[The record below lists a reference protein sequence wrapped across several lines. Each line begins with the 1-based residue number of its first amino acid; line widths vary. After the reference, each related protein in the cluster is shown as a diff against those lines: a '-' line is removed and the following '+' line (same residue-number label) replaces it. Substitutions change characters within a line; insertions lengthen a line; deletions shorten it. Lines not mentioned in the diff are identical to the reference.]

1 MMKKIFVLALMLAA
15 TTSAYAIKIIYGPYV
30 QAVTDKTVTIVWAT
44 DKTAISWVETAPND
58 KAHFY
63 AEERPKF
70 FQTKLGRKVPTKLH
84 SITIPNPNTD
94 GNAGFRYR
102 AFSQEITSSKGGRTM
117 YGRVAS
123 TRIFAYRHIWIK
135 TLDYNKKSVDFILM
149 NDQHGNEEGTY
160 ELLNKRISKAKRS
173 DKYWSAD
180 AVLFVGDMVASTD
193 EKQVSVFNK
202 VSGGVN
208 NYPKYTETPLHE
220 VPMFMTRGVNESTG
234 KIGMEYMSHF
244 PTSTGKPYYTVRYG
258 SVCFIV
264 LDSGCDQKDKVAGT
278 DFDSYRKEQAEWLAK
293 ALESEEV
300 KSAKFKVALMH
311 IPPVAGIAPVSKD
324 LHSLYVPMLEKAGLT
339 LMICGY
345 THTAHMHK
353 ASKKCNFP
361 ILENSNVN
369 ILNLRATQERMDVVV
384 EDFAGKEINTY
395 SFE

>member
-1 MMKKIFVLALMLAA
+1 MLAVS
-15 TTSAYAIKIIYGPYV
+15 TSAFAIKITYGPYV
-30 QAVTDKTVTIVWAT
+30 QAVTKETVTIVWAT

-58 KAHFY
+58 KMHFY

-70 FQTKLGRKVPTKLH
+70 FQTVLGRKLPTKLH
-84 SITIPNPNTD
+84 TITIPNPNTD
-94 GNAGFRYR
+94 GSASFRYR
-102 AFSQEITSSKGGRTM
+102 AFSQEITSNKGGRTM

-135 TLDYNKKSVDFILM
+135 TLDYNKKSVDFVIM
-149 NDQHGNEEGTY
+149 NDQHGNEEGAY
-160 ELLNKRISKAKRS
+160 ALLNKRITKAKRS
-173 DKYWSAD
+173 DKHWSTD
-180 AVLFVGDMVASTD
+180 AVFFVGDMVASVD

-220 VPMFMTRGVNESTG
+220 VPMFMTRGVNESVG
-234 KIGMEYMSHF
+234 KIGMDYMSHF

-264 LDSGCDQKDKVAGT
+264 LDSGCDQKDKAT
-278 DFDSYRKEQAEWLAK
+278 NNDFDSYRKEQAEWLAK

-311 IPPVAGIAPVSKD
+311 IPPIAGVAPVSKD
-324 LHSLYVPMLEKAGLT
+324 LHELFVPALEQAGIT

-345 THTAHMHK
+345 THQNYMTK
-353 ASKKCNFP
+353 AGKKCNFP
-361 ILENSNVN
+361 ILENGSAS
-369 ILNLRATQERMDVVV
+369 IINLRATQERMDVVV
-384 EDFAGKEINTY
+384 EDFNGTELNTY

>member
-1 MMKKIFVLALMLAA
+1 MLAA

-58 KAHFY
+58 KTHFY
-63 AEERPKF
+63 AFERPKF
-70 FQTKLGRKVPTKLH
+70 FQTVLGRKVPTKLH
-84 SITIPNPNTD
+84 SITIPNPNAD
-94 GNAGFRYR
+94 GNAAFRYR
-102 AFSQEITSSKGGRTM
+102 AFSQEITSNKGGRTM

-135 TLDYNKKSVDFILM
+135 TLDYDKKSVDFVLM
-149 NDQHGNEEGTY
+149 NDQHGNAEGAY
-160 ELLNKRISKAKRS
+160 ALLNKRITKAKRS
-173 DKYWSAD
+173 DKHWSTD
-180 AVLFVGDMVASTD
+180 AVFFVGDMVASVD
-193 EKQVSVFNK
+193 DKQVSVFNK
-202 VSGGVN
+202 ISGGVN

-220 VPMFMTRGVNESTG
+220 VPTFMTRGVNESVG
-234 KIGMEYMSHF
+234 NIGMNYMSYF

-264 LDSGCDQKDKVAGT
+264 LDSGCDQKDKAT
-278 DFDSYRKEQAEWLAK
+278 NNDFDSYRKEQAEWLAQ

-300 KSAKFKVALMH
+300 KGAKFKVALMH
-311 IPPVAGIAPVSKD
+311 IPPIAGVAPVSKD
-324 LHSLYVPMLEKAGLT
+324 LHELFVPALEQAGIT

-345 THTAHMHK
+345 THQSNMNK

-361 ILENSNVN
+361 ILENGCTS
-369 ILNLRATQERMDVVV
+369 IINLRATQERMDVVV
-384 EDFAGKEINTY
+384 EDFNGAELNTY

>member
-1 MMKKIFVLALMLAA
+1 MKKIFVLALMLAVS
-15 TTSAYAIKIIYGPYV
+15 TSAFAIKITYGPYV
-30 QAVTDKTVTIVWAT
+30 QAVTKETVTIVWAT

-58 KAHFY
+58 KLHFY

-70 FQTKLGRKVPTKLH
+70 FQTVLGRKLPTKLH
-84 SITIPNPNTD
+84 TITIPNPNTD
-94 GNAGFRYR
+94 GSASFRYR
-102 AFSQEITSSKGGRTM
+102 AFSQEITSNKGGRTM

-135 TLDYNKKSVDFILM
+135 TLDYNKKSVDFVIM
-149 NDQHGNEEGTY
+149 NDQHGNEEGAY
-160 ELLNKRISKAKRS
+160 ALLNKRITKAKRS
-173 DKYWSAD
+173 DKHWSTD
-180 AVLFVGDMVASTD
+180 AVFFVGDMVASVD

-202 VSGGVN
+202 ISGGVN

-220 VPMFMTRGVNESTG
+220 VPTFMTRGVNESVG
-234 KIGMEYMSHF
+234 KIGMDYMSHF

-264 LDSGCDQKDKVAGT
+264 LDSGCDQKDKAT
-278 DFDSYRKEQAEWLAK
+278 NNDFDSYRKEQAEWLAK

-311 IPPVAGIAPVSKD
+311 IPPIAGVAPVSKD
-324 LHSLYVPMLEKAGLT
+324 LHELFVPALEQAGIT

-345 THTAHMHK
+345 THQNAMTK

-361 ILENSNVN
+361 ILENSSAS
-369 ILNLRATQERMDVVV
+369 IINLRATQERMDVVV
-384 EDFAGKEINTY
+384 EDFNGTELNTY

>member
-1 MMKKIFVLALMLAA
+1 MKKILVLALMLAA
-15 TTSAYAIKIIYGPYV
+15 TTSAFAIKITYGPYV

-58 KAHFY
+58 KMHFY

-84 SITIPNPNTD
+84 CITIPNPNTD

-123 TRIFAYRHIWIK
+123 TRIFAYRHIWTR

-149 NDQHGNEEGTY
+149 NDQHGNEEGAY
-160 ELLNKRISKAKRS
+160 ALLNKRISKAKRS

-180 AVLFVGDMVASTD
+180 AVLFVGDMVASVD
-193 EKQVSVFNK
+193 EKQVSVYNK
-202 VSGGVN
+202 ISGGVN

-220 VPMFMTRGVNESTG
+220 VPTFMVRGVNESTG
-234 KIGMEYMSHF
+234 AIGMNYMSHF

-278 DFDSYRKEQAEWLAK
+278 DFDSYRKEQAAWLEK
-293 ALESEEV
+293 ALQSDEV
-300 KSAKFKVALMH
+300 KGAKYKVALMH
-311 IPPVAGIAPVSKD
+311 IPPVAGVAPVSKD
-324 LHSLYVPMLEKAGLT
+324 LQALFVPKLEQAGIT

-345 THTAHMHK
+345 THDSHMTK

-361 ILENSNVN
+361 ILENGPANLLN
-369 ILNLRATQERMDVVV
+369 IRATQDSMEVIV
-384 EDFAGKEINTY
+384 EDFAGNEVNRY
-395 SFE
+395 NF